1 MEGLFEAIKNTVQA
15 GIVGDGVKIGSGVL
29 DIISNGAAL
38 ISQALGF

>member
-1 MEGLFEAIKNTVQA
+1 M
-15 GIVGDGVKIGSGVL
+15 GSGVL

>member
-1 MEGLFEAIKNTVQA
+1 MEGLFEAIKNTVQV
-15 GIVGDGVKIGSGVL
+15 GIAGDGMKIGSGVL

>member
-15 GIVGDGVKIGSGVL
+15 GITGDGIKIGSGVL